1 MTNQKPEKLSQE
13 EIEKRKKDLEKF
25 YKSQIPFL
33 KTEVEFEELNTR
45 ISKAR
50 VEQLLLDRKFVELM
64 VEQEAMMKPKEPIK
78 TEE

>member
-64 VEQEAMMKPKEPIK
+64 MEQESMMKPQEPIK